1 MKVLEV
7 FSIILTSYVLVGTVI
22 AIISR
27 RYGIKS
33 TSDYFIGSYRLGSF
47 LSAMTY
53 AATTYSAFMM
63 VGLVGLTY
71 ATGVGALGFELAY
84 LVATIALLTIFS
96 RSVWGMARERRWVSP
111 SEMLSDLY
119 RSKLLGYL
127 VAITYFI
134 ALIPY
139 TSAQVIGI
147 GTILESLGL
156 NYVLG
161 IIIATSLILVWTIL
175 AGLWSVASTDAY
187 QGILMITASI
197 IFLWLTLIKLPS
209 TDLKTV
215 INTLDNVGLT
225 GLTPFWNFNTFLA
238 YTIPWIFFAVTNP
251 QVVQRIYMPAT
262 EKALKNMI
270 TYFSIYGFLYTV
282 LVVIIGLLARV
293 LTEFKVLPFISYRDL
308 VTPTLVL
315 TLDPIPASIILI
327 SITAAAVSTANS
339 IILSVTSSI
348 VRDFY
353 ESKLRV
359 SSREV
364 LVVSNIVV
372 ITLTVITALIA
383 YLRPGFIV
391 EMSVLSSVI
400 LLPLAPITII
410 GWLRVKNLES
420 LKYGAVTALICG
432 VSIAVYNALIYGPVR
447 AFLTTVLGIPI
458 SLLVLITST
467 SILIINYVIV
477 TRRRRPQIP
486 SERSKY

>member
-1 MKVLEV
+1 
-7 FSIILTSYVLVGTVI
+7 
-22 AIISR
+22 
-27 RYGIKS
+27 
-33 TSDYFIGSYRLGSF
+33 
-47 LSAMTY
+47 
-53 AATTYSAFMM
+53 
-63 VGLVGLTY
+63 
-71 ATGVGALGFELAY
+71 
-84 LVATIALLTIFS
+84 
-96 RSVWGMARERRWVSP
+96 
-111 SEMLSDLY
+111 
-119 RSKLLGYL
+119 
-127 VAITYFI
+127 
-134 ALIPY
+134 
-139 TSAQVIGI
+139 
-147 GTILESLGL
+147 
-156 NYVLG
+156 
-161 IIIATSLILVWTIL
+161 
-175 AGLWSVASTDAY
+175 
-187 QGILMITASI
+187 MITASI
-197 IFLWLTLIKLPS
+197 IFLWLTLTKLPS

-215 INTLDNVGLT
+215 INVLDNVGVT
-225 GLTPFWNFNTFLA
+225 GLTPFWSFNTFLA

-270 TYFSIYGFLYTV
+270 KYFSIYGFLYTV

-293 LTEFKVLPFISYRDL
+293 LTEFKVIPFISYRDL

-327 SITAAAVSTANS
+327 SIIAAAVSTANS

-400 LLPLAPITII
+400 LLPLTPITIVS
-410 GWLRVKNLES
+410 WLGVKDLEN

-432 VSIAVYNALIYGPVR
+432 VSIAVYNALIYGPVK
-447 AFLTTVLGIPI
+447 AFLTTVLEIPI
-458 SLLVLITST
+458 SLWVLTIST

-477 TRRRRPQIP
+477 TRRRRPQIL
-486 SERSKY
+486 RRGSKY